1 MEQIHKFRYYGEGEV
16 VPNTYD
22 RILKLKNFP
31 YVMKKFGAV
40 PFWGSD
46 EDILYK
52 KAGKLQLGAN
62 KHLLVALSIF
72 AMGGKSVF
80 RLYPLMDRGD
90 LSDYASTIPV
100 HERMTPCALLSERDF
115 IQLVRE
121 IAEGMDCLHHA
132 LKFTH
137 GDLKP
142 CNIGVDSTLGFQ
154 IIDFEDCRPVENA
167 ASHKYVAD
175 IRRFQTLIQYC
186 LAAYIDVNSINKFG
200 YIHPSGYRA
209 IQSGALAPYY
219 NSMLIKF
226 VYNEDWG
233 EIMQTCTQI
242 AEHVIAL
249 LHEQ

>member
-1 MEQIHKFRYYGEGEV
+1 MEQIHKFRYYGEAVV
-16 VPNTYD
+16 VPDTYD
-22 RILKLKNFP
+22 RILKLKDFP
-31 YVMKKFGAV
+31 YVLKKFGAV

-52 KAGKLQLGAN
+52 KAEKLQLGVN

-100 HERMTPCALLSERDF
+100 DQRMTPCALLSEKDF

-121 IAEGMDCLHHA
+121 IAEGMDCLHHE
-132 LKFTH
+132 LRFTH

-154 IIDFEDCRPVENA
+154 IIDFENCSAVENEV
-167 ASHKYVAD
+167 SHKYVAD

-209 IQSGALAPYY
+209 IQSGALVPYY
-219 NSMLIKF
+219 NSTLIKF
-226 VYNEDWG
+226 VYNVDWG
-233 EIMQTCTQI
+233 RIRKP
-242 AEHVIAL
+242 APKL
-249 LHEQ
+249 LNIFSLY